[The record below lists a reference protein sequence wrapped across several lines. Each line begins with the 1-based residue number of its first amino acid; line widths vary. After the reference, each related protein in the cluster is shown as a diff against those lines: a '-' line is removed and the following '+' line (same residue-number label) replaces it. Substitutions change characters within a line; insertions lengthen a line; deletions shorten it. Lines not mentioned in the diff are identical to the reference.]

1 MICDKLLEKYVNL
14 IILAAGIG
22 RRLYPLT
29 KDTPKSLLDLGDGST
44 LLDKQLE
51 IAALHDEIDKV
62 YVISGYR
69 TEQIEA
75 RLEEHKH
82 KLDVDVIF
90 NPFFDVSNNLLSLWC
105 AQHLLLEKDFL
116 VSNGDNI
123 YKSHVYGKIIEGNK
137 DGIHLVIDYKDDY
150 DEDDMKVLLKDG
162 SVNRV
167 SKKIDAN
174 EAQAES
180 VGFIRVTGEAA
191 RKTFHTKLMS
201 MVKDLDR
208 RDDFWLEIFNSL
220 IEDGVLVSPIEIGE
234 HDWGEMDFHPDIN
247 AMRQAITDNIF

>member
-1 MICDKLLEKYVNL
+1 MNL

-29 KDTPKSLLDLGDGST
+29 KDKPKSLLDLGNGDT

-51 IAALHDEIDKV
+51 IAAQHEEIDKV

-69 TEQIEA
+69 TEQIEE

-90 NPFFDVSNNLLSLWC
+90 NPFFDVSNNLISLWC
-105 AQHLLLEKDFL
+105 ASHLFLEKDFL

-123 YKSHVYGKIIEGNK
+123 YKSHVYGKIIGDNK
-137 DGIHLVIDYKDDY
+137 EGIHLVIDYKDDY
-150 DEDDMKVLLKDG
+150 DADDMKVVLQEG
-162 SVNRV
+162 SIQRV
-167 SKKIDAN
+167 SKLIDI
-174 EAQAES
+174 EDTDAES
-180 VGFIRVTGEAA
+180 VGFIRVTGESS
-191 RKTFHTKLMS
+191 RKLFYDMLIS

-208 RDDFWLEIFNSL
+208 RDDFWLEIFNCL
-220 IEDGVLVSPIEIGE
+220 VEEGVTVFPIEIGQ
-234 HDWGEMDFHPDIN
+234 HDWGEMDYHPDMK
-247 AMRQAITDNIF
+247 AMRRAITENIF

>member
-1 MICDKLLEKYVNL
+1 MNL

-62 YVISGYR
+62 YVVSGYR

-105 AQHLLLEKDFL
+105 AHSVLLEKDFL

-123 YKSHVYGKIIEGNK
+123 YKSHVYGKIIGDNQ
-137 DGIHLVIDYKDDY
+137 DGIHLVIDYKNDY

-162 SVNRV
+162 SIERV
-167 SKKIDAN
+167 SKK
-174 EAQAES
+174 
-180 VGFIRVTGEAA
+180 
-191 RKTFHTKLMS
+191 
-201 MVKDLDR
+201 
-208 RDDFWLEIFNSL
+208 NSC
-220 IEDGVLVSPIEIGE
+220 
-234 HDWGEMDFHPDIN
+234 
-247 AMRQAITDNIF
+247 

>member
-1 MICDKLLEKYVNL
+1 MNL

-51 IAALHDEIDKV
+51 IAAQHDEIDKV

-90 NPFFDVSNNLLSLWC
+90 NPFFDVSNNLISLWC
-105 AQHLLLEKDFL
+105 AHHLLLGEDFL

-137 DGIHLVIDYKDDY
+137 EGIHLVIDYKDEY
-150 DEDDMKVLLKDG
+150 DDDDMKVLLQDG
-162 SVNRV
+162 SIKRV
-167 SKKIDAN
+167 SKKIPVD

-180 VGFIRVTGEAA
+180 VGFIRVTGEAS
-191 RKTFHTKLMS
+191 RKTFYNMLMS

-208 RDDFWLEIFNSL
+208 RDEFWLEVFNCL
-220 IEDGVLVSPIEIGE
+220 IKAGVPVSPIEIDE
-234 HDWGEMDFHPDIN
+234 HDWGEMDYHPDIN
-247 AMRQAITDNIF
+247 AMRQAITNNIF

>member
-1 MICDKLLEKYVNL
+1 VNL

-29 KDTPKSLLDLGDGST
+29 KDTPKSLLDLGDGDT

-90 NPFFDVSNNLLSLWC
+90 NPFFDISNNLISLWC
-105 AQHLLLEKDFL
+105 ANHLFLGKDFL

-123 YKSHVYGKIIEGNK
+123 YKSHVYGKIIGDNRE
-137 DGIHLVIDYKDDY
+137 GIHLVIDHKDKY
-150 DEDDMKVLLKDG
+150 DADDMKVLLQEG
-162 SVNRV
+162 SIERV
-167 SKKIDAN
+167 SKKIHID

-180 VGFIRVTGEAA
+180 VGFIRVTGESS
-191 RKTFHTKLMS
+191 RRQFYDMLMS

-208 RDDFWLEIFNSL
+208 RDDFWLEVFNC
-220 IEDGVLVSPIEIGE
+220 LVESGITVTPIEIDE
-234 HDWGEMDFHPDIN
+234 HDWGEMDYHPDIN
-247 AMRQAITDNIF
+247 AMRQAITENIF